1 MSLGISTAGSLAGRP
16 PISVGAAT
24 STATSAELVAAT
36 SQVFGLVAYANPIGC
51 TRAPSSASTLPIS
64 IMVVID
70 RMVVPNVNVTH
81 TAAGWAR
88 VAISVGCCSEHGFI
102 DRSVRNAISMLR
114 SICGAAATFTLDSIV
129 VCGPDLHAAI
139 DEIQHTVRSSWD
151 SLVTTAISNAVATT
165 AIPTAASP
173 LTLSQE
179 HAATSPSQLAKELA
193 AAEAR
198 VLRRIAA
205 GGGAPDFSLKTV
217 KGINS
222 ARNYIAST
230 QGNTVL
236 SSAML
241 ESVREKLATM

>member
-1 MSLGISTAGSLAGRP
+1 
-16 PISVGAAT
+16 
-24 STATSAELVAAT
+24 
-36 SQVFGLVAYANPIGC
+36 
-51 TRAPSSASTLPIS
+51 
-64 IMVVID
+64 MVVID
-70 RMVVPNVNVTH
+70 RMVVPNLNVTH

-114 SICGAAATFTLDSIV
+114 SICGTAATFTLDSIV

-139 DEIQHTVRSSWD
+139 DEIQHTVRSAWGS
-151 SLVTTAISNAVATT
+151 SVSHATT
-165 AIPTAASP
+165 NIATNV
-173 LTLSQE
+173 TLSQE
-179 HAATSPSQLAKELA
+179 HAATSPSQLA

-198 VLRRIAA
+198 VLQRIAA
-205 GGGAPDFSLKTV
+205 GGGAPDFSLKSV

>member
-1 MSLGISTAGSLAGRP
+1 
-16 PISVGAAT
+16 
-24 STATSAELVAAT
+24 
-36 SQVFGLVAYANPIGC
+36 
-51 TRAPSSASTLPIS
+51 
-64 IMVVID
+64 MVVID

-88 VAISVGCCSEHGFI
+88 VAISVGLCSEHGFI
-102 DRSVRNAISMLR
+102 DRSVHNAISMLR
-114 SICGAAATFTLDSIV
+114 SICGPTASFTLDSIV

-139 DEIQHTVRSSWD
+139 DEIQHTVRSAWD
-151 SLVTTAISNAVATT
+151 DLMTNATTTAATT
-165 AIPTAASP
+165 ATTTAATKATTTAATTVATP

-179 HAATSPSQLAKELA
+179 YAAKELA

-198 VLRRIAA
+198 VLQRIAA
-205 GGGAPDFSLKTV
+205 GGGAPDFSLKSV

-230 QGNTVL
+230 QGNMVL
-236 SSAML
+236 SSKML

>member
-1 MSLGISTAGSLAGRP
+1 
-16 PISVGAAT
+16 
-24 STATSAELVAAT
+24 
-36 SQVFGLVAYANPIGC
+36 
-51 TRAPSSASTLPIS
+51 
-64 IMVVID
+64 MVVID

-114 SICGAAATFTLDSIV
+114 SICGPTASFTLDSIV

-139 DEIQHTVRSSWD
+139 DEIQHTVRSAWD
-151 SLVTTAISNAVATT
+151 SLMSNATTNAATNAATIATTTAAT
-165 AIPTAASP
+165 P

-179 HAATSPSQLAKELA
+179 YAAKELA

-198 VLRRIAA
+198 VLQRIAA
-205 GGGAPDFSLKTV
+205 GGGAPDFSLKSV

-230 QGNTVL
+230 QGNMIL
-236 SSAML
+236 SSEML